1 MDEDERY
8 VHGKPQNS
16 FHKAVNIP
24 DVVVYPRSDS
34 FFELIYYSN
43 FFASDVECTFNSL
56 LATEPPKQFG
66 SCFIRPQVLLCI
78 GILGMMT
85 CILCQVFPIHKSFQ
99 NKDRNNDWS

>member
-1 MDEDERY
+1 MTMDEDERY

-34 FFELIYYSN
+34 FFEPIYYSN
-43 FFASDVECTFNSL
+43 FFASNVEYTFNSL

-66 SCFIRPQVLLCI
+66 SCFIRPQVLLYI

-85 CILCQVFPIHKSFQ
+85 CILCQVFPLHKSFQ
-99 NKDRNNDWS
+99 NKGQRQ